1 VLSGNRRPTRRIE
14 WLVPFPPHMATT
26 DLVPHFL
33 RATEAAAVAAAAW
46 KGRGDRKA
54 ADGAAVEAMR
64 AVFDTVPFDGR
75 VAIGEGERDD
85 APMLWIG
92 EPLGSMQ
99 GDPSAP
105 SIDIAV
111 DPLECTNHV
120 ALDLPN
126 AMAVLAA
133 GPMGTLLHA
142 PDCYMDK
149 IAGPAALA
157 GEVSLEAD
165 AAYNVE
171 AACAALD
178 KHPNDLHV
186 VVMDRPRHEGLLRD
200 LAALGVNTIL
210 IGDGDIS
217 AALDAADPNSG
228 TDMLMGIGAA
238 PEGVITATALR
249 GLDAPFEGRL
259 VFTNEGHRERAER
272 MIEGDIERIW
282 DRDELCTSE
291 DSVFI
296 GTGVCSGRTKGVE
309 FLDSGGASVQS
320 EVIEVSSG
328 VHRFVSSEVDS

>member
-1 VLSGNRRPTRRIE
+1 MLSRIRRS
-14 WLVPFPPHMATT
+14 VATT
-26 DLVPHFL
+26 DLIQHFL
-33 RATEAAAVAAAAW
+33 QATEAAAVAASAW
-46 KGRGDRKA
+46 RGLGDGKA

-64 AVFDTVPFDGR
+64 EVFDSVPFDGR

-92 EPLGSMQ
+92 EPLGSLQ
-99 GDPSAP
+99 GVAHAP

-133 GPMGTLLHA
+133 APRGSLLHA

-165 AAYNVE
+165 TSYNVE
-171 AACAALD
+171 AAASALA
-178 KHPNDLHV
+178 KQPSQLRV
-186 VVMDRPRHEGLLRD
+186 VVMDRPRHEQLIRELKQHD
-200 LAALGVNTIL
+200 VDIVL
-210 IGDGDIS
+210 IGDGDIV
-217 AALDAADPNSG
+217 AALNAADPNSDI
-228 TDMLMGIGAA
+228 DMLMGIGAA

-249 GLDAPFEGRL
+249 GLKAPFEGRL
-259 VFTNEGHRERAER
+259 VFKNEGHRERAEA
-272 MIEGDIERIW
+272 MIEGDVDRLW
-282 DRDELCTSE
+282 GRDELCSSD

-296 GTGVCSGRTKGVE
+296 GSGVCPGRTRGVE
-309 FLDSGGASVQS
+309 QTEDGRHSIHS
-320 EVIEVSSG
+320 EVINVKSG
-328 VHRFVSSEVDS
+328 EHYFVSSVR

>member
-1 VLSGNRRPTRRIE
+1 MLRLARHT
-14 WLVPFPPHMATT
+14 MATI
-26 DLVPHFL
+26 DLAEHFL
-33 RATEAAAVAAAAW
+33 QATEAAAVAASAW
-46 KGRGDRKA
+46 RGLGERKA

-99 GDPSAP
+99 GVTGAP
-105 SIDIAV
+105 RIDIAV

-133 GPMGTLLHA
+133 APRGGLLHA

-149 IAGPAALA
+149 IAGPTALA

-165 AAYNVE
+165 VAYNVE

-178 KHPNDLHV
+178 KPSSHLRV
-186 VVMDRPRHEGLLRD
+186 VVMERPRHEQLIRD
-200 LAALGVNTIL
+200 LNQHDIDIML
-210 IGDGDIS
+210 IGDGDIA
-217 AALDAADPNSG
+217 AALNAADPHSDI
-228 TDMLMGIGAA
+228 DMLMGIGAA

-249 GLDAPFEGRL
+249 GLGAPFEGRL
-259 VFTNEGHRERAER
+259 VFKNEGHRERAEQ
-272 MIEGDIERIW
+272 MIDGDIDRIW
-282 DRDELCTSE
+282 ARDQLGTSVDTMFLCSR
-291 DSVFI
+291 
-296 GTGVCSGRTKGVE
+296 VCTRPPNGGEILGDGR
-309 FLDSGGASVQS
+309 ASVN
-320 EVIEVSSG
+320 
-328 VHRFVSSEVDS
+328 

>member
-1 VLSGNRRPTRRIE
+1 
-14 WLVPFPPHMATT
+14 MATA
-26 DLVPHFL
+26 DLIPSFL
-33 RATEAAAVAAAAW
+33 RATEAAAIAASAW
-46 KGRGDRKA
+46 KGLGDRKA

-99 GDPSAP
+99 GDSSAP

-133 GPMGTLLHA
+133 GPRGSLLHA

-149 IAGPAALA
+149 IAGPAEVS

-165 AAYNVE
+165 VGYNIE
-171 AACAALD
+171 GACSALGKRPD
-178 KHPNDLHV
+178 ELQV
-186 VVMDRPRHEGLLRD
+186 VVMERPRHDQLISDLKALEVTPLLI
-200 LAALGVNTIL
+200 V
-210 IGDGDIS
+210 DGDIA
-217 AALDAADPNSG
+217 AALNAADPDSEI
-228 TDMLMGIGAA
+228 DLLMGIGAA

-249 GLDAPFEGRL
+249 GLGAPFEGRL
-259 VFTNEGHRERAER
+259 VFKNEGHRERAET
-272 MIEGDIERIW
+272 MVDGDIERIW
-282 DRDELCTSE
+282 DRDELCRSE
-291 DSVFI
+291 NSIFI
-296 GTGVCSGRTKGVE
+296 GTGVCDGRTTGVE
-309 FLDSGGASVQS
+309 DLGNGEFKVHSEIIEVQS
-320 EVIEVSSG
+320 KK
-328 VHRFVSSEVDS
+328 HHFVSSTIIN